1 MPQNERKAIEEL
13 KKKQQQADKGRTT
26 VIMNKTDKIN
36 EGQTQLDV
44 MVEKNRA
51 KQIFSELHRKK

>member
-1 MPQNERKAIEEL
+1 
-13 KKKQQQADKGRTT
+13 
-26 VIMNKTDKIN
+26 MNKTEKIN